1 MDYCNSLLY
10 GLPSSDINKL
20 QRIQNIPA
28 RLVTGA
34 KRRDSISA
42 ILEQLHWQPIRERIV
57 FKILLITFKA
67 MHNMAPGH
75 ISDLLMKYI
84 PPRNLRSANKSLL
97 QIPVKVNTHT
107 YGQRSFSYAAPHLWN
122 SLPEEIKNL
131 NTIDSFKSAL
141 KTFLFIKHFK
151 DT

>member
-1 MDYCNSLLY
+1 
-10 GLPSSDINKL
+10 
-20 QRIQNIPA
+20 
-28 RLVTGA
+28 
-34 KRRDSISA
+34 
-42 ILEQLHWQPIRERIV
+42 
-57 FKILLITFKA
+57 
-67 MHNMAPGH
+67 MAPGH